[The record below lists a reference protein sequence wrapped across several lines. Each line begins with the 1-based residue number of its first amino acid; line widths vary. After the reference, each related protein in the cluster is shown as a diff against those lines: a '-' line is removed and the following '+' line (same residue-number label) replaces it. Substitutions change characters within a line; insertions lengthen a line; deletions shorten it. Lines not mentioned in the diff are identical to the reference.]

1 MFVKEKEEKMKRLL
15 ALALAIPAL
24 AVGAAACGSGDSEET
39 AAAGGGTAAAE
50 QMTTSSDEAMAAEM
64 NIVDTAVAAGDFT
77 TLVSLVQQAG
87 LAETLSTGG
96 PFTVFAP
103 TDEAF
108 AAVPK
113 ETLAQLE
120 ADPELLKRVL
130 TYHVV
135 EGEVTAMQVEDGMTA
150 ATLAGPE
157 LTFAVTDGEVNVGDA
172 TVVQPDVVAS
182 NGVIHAIDR
191 VLLPPA

>member
-1 MFVKEKEEKMKRLL
+1 MFVKDKEKKMKRLL

-157 LTFAVTDGEVNVGDA
+157 LTFTVTDGEVNVGDA

-182 NGVIHAIDR
+182 NGVIHVIDR